1 MSLVSIFSSAIAPVV
16 AIAAV
21 GFALGRVRGLDVG
34 PLNTVVVYV
43 LAPALVFH
51 SLLTTDIGGGTI
63 ATLAA
68 AVVVFFVV
76 MVVVTEL
83 VVRAAGVD
91 EPLLSASVLT
101 SVYPNCGNYGIPLSA
116 FAFGA
121 VGRSTAVLFLAAQS
135 VIIYTHGVYVAARSG
150 GQRGGTAVGQVFSI
164 PLVYAVVVAIG
175 LRTVGIVPPA
185 GGTLMSTLGLV
196 GNAAIPLMLVM
207 LGIQLVGTDVRSALG
222 VVSLS
227 TGLKLLVAPVV
238 AVGVV
243 LGLGTVGL
251 DLDSTVGAVF
261 VLECATPAAVTPLIL
276 LVEFGDGESGV
287 ASEFASSVVLVSTLL
302 SVVTVTVLVSL
313 LQSGTLL

>member
-1 MSLVSIFSSAIAPVV
+1 MSLASIFVSAIAPVV

-21 GFALGRVRGLDVG
+21 GFLLGRTQGLDVD
-34 PLNTVVVYV
+34 PLNTVVVYF

-51 SLLTTDIGGGTI
+51 SLLTTDIRGGTLLSLGLGVV
-63 ATLAA
+63 AFFLAMIFLVE
-68 AVVVFFVV
+68 AVVR
-76 MVVVTEL
+76 L
-83 VVRAAGVD
+83 AGVE
-91 EPLLSASVLT
+91 EPLLSAAVLT

-135 VIIYTHGVYVAARSG
+135 VIIYTHGVYIAARSG
-150 GQRGGTAVGQVFSI
+150 GDVGATAAKRVFTI
-164 PLVYAVVVAIG
+164 PLVYAVVVAIVVRFAG
-175 LRTVGIVPPA
+175 VAPPDD
-185 GGTLMSTLGLV
+185 GTLMTTLELV

-207 LGIQLVGTDVRSALG
+207 LGSQLVGTDVRSAFG
-222 VVSLS
+222 VVSLA

-238 AVGVV
+238 AVGVA

-251 DLDSTVGAVF
+251 NLDGTVGAVF

-276 LVEFGDGESGV
+276 LVEFGEVDASR

-302 SVVTVTVLVSL
+302 SVVTVTALVSL
-313 LQSGTLL
+313 LQNGLLL